1 MEYKGLKIAELRKMV
16 KESQPKPKTMKR
28 SELVSMLSAASMKAM
43 EPSPR
48 EEPVEM
54 PSKVVKSAV
63 VEEKAEPKVKK
74 TVKIVSSKK
83 EEPKKEAAKKK
94 EAPKK
99 STHGDRVREYMSK
112 HKGCTLAEASKAVS
126 EKK

>member
-28 SELVSMLSAASMKAM
+28 AELVGLLSAASMKAM

-54 PSKVVKSAV
+54 PKVLKTAV
-63 VEEKAEPKVKK
+63 VEEKAEPKSTKK
-74 TVKIVSSKK
+74 TVKMACSKK
-83 EEPKKEAAKKK
+83 EAPKKEAAKK
-94 EAPKK
+94 
-99 STHGDRVREYMSK
+99 STHGDMVKAYMSK
-112 HKGCTLAEASKAVS
+112 HKGCSLAEASKAVAAM
-126 EKK
+126 KK

>member
-28 SELVSMLSAASMKAM
+28 AELVGLLSAASMKAM

-54 PSKVVKSAV
+54 PKVLKTAV

-74 TVKIVSSKK
+74 TVKMACSKK
-83 EEPKKEAAKKK
+83 EAPKKEAAKK
-94 EAPKK
+94 
-99 STHGDRVREYMSK
+99 STHGDMVKAYMSK
-112 HKGCTLAEASKAVS
+112 HKGCSLAEASKAVAAM
-126 EKK
+126 KK

>member
-28 SELVSMLSAASMKAM
+28 AELVSMLSAASMKAM

-54 PSKVVKSAV
+54 PKVLKTAV

-74 TVKIVSSKK
+74 TVKMACSKK